1 MTIIK
6 LNKTSL
12 QTFIN
17 NLTSYADSVNNE
29 RSSCY
34 WTLTSNIYP
43 TDIDSTIDSG
53 STMASRTADIKTHAS
68 DLQTRLDEAVAMN
81 ESGILMA
88 EGESGEILSY
98 YLPDGTEDTAANVT
112 AANSGAKDQ
121 AEKDA
126 QELQDFVDSGEKDE
140 AKYQELLEKMQA
152 HQSNPVYA
160 DTFIDTVGPENLAQ
174 LAVSVESQFA
184 YRRTTGGIVPKS
196 EWEDTQHGDAIA
208 QTFGYMLSAGS
219 TIWGPM
225 ESWDV
230 ADAITGSLTDGKGLH
245 GEVRNDRLG
254 AVNTM
259 LGVSQAVD
267 MDGVEATEDHGLG
280 MPFGTSFLLR
290 MGQNLER
297 IPIEHPN
304 PALDDEGP
312 NVGDMTNPFSGVVH
326 AMAANPEAARIWLA
340 PETSSTEST
349 ISRIDEM
356 MDNGS
361 VGDNQWTDDWAK
373 LAENV
378 SAVDP
383 SVSGQDRTA
392 SPDHGAASASIVSG
406 VLNAIGES
414 GDSLTLSET
423 ARNLVGDTLK
433 RYPMG
438 VDISA
443 QEGNPSQHT
452 QTPGSE
458 SAWASHR
465 PEQPMFSDLALS
477 NLLGQVGQSDDATIE
492 LQASLTAYNNER
504 VAAIVNDIKN
514 GEQDSG
520 ALAGALED
528 QNGTNGFFTGAVAR
542 TSQQLGA
549 DADARTKFYVDT
561 AVNLVNAIPV
571 ASTASNTLDAAISFT
586 KAQAVDSGK
595 TSFLDEYAKAEAE
608 AKRTNQE
615 DYATGVTGA
624 QVATTMTLLNSDLYS
639 SEEILRIPRGAAI
652 DTSSIIGPDGS
663 VLLGPGDSN
672 DLSQVD
678 GKSYDALMDIGDALP
693 SDNHSGLSNIT
704 DNVATRYERNYDAAK
719 PDDGAPPSAWANK

>member
-1 MTIIK
+1 M
-6 LNKTSL
+6 
-12 QTFIN
+12 
-17 NLTSYADSVNNE
+17 
-29 RSSCY
+29 
-34 WTLTSNIYP
+34 YP

-152 HQSNPVYA
+152 HQNNPVYA

-219 TIWGPM
+219 TIWDVM

-230 ADAITGSLTDGKGLH
+230 ADAITHSLTDGKGTQGNIRH
-245 GEVRNDRLG
+245 DHLG

-259 LGVSQAVD
+259 LGVSQAID
-267 MDGVEATEDHGLG
+267 MDGVEATEDHGMG
-280 MPFGTSFLLR
+280 MPFGMPFLLR
-290 MGQNLER
+290 MGQNLEQF
-297 IPIEHPN
+297 PVEHPN
-304 PALDDEGP
+304 PALGDGAVP
-312 NVGDMTNPFSGVVH
+312 NVGDTTNPLHGLIH
-326 AMAANPEAARIWLA
+326 AMAANPETARIWLA
-340 PETSSTEST
+340 PETMSADTT
-349 ISRIDEM
+349 VSRIYDM
-356 MDNGS
+356 MDNEK
-361 VGDNQWTDDWAK
+361 VGDNQWTDDWTK
-373 LAENV
+373 LAESV
-378 SAVDP
+378 AASDPAVAN
-383 SVSGQDRTA
+383 QDRGA
-392 SPDHGAASASIVSG
+392 STDEGRATTSVVAG
-406 VLNAIGES
+406 VLNSIGES

-423 ARNLVGDTLK
+423 ARNLVGDTLEY
-433 RYPMG
+433 YPMG

-443 QEGNPSQHT
+443 QEGNPHQYT

-458 SAWASHR
+458 SAWASNL
-465 PEQPMFSDLALS
+465 PQQPAFSDLALS
-477 NLLGQVGQSDDATIE
+477 NLLGQVGQSNDATIE

-504 VAAIVNDIKN
+504 VAAIVDDIKN
-514 GEQDSG
+514 NEQDSS
-520 ALAGALED
+520 ALGDVLTD
-528 QNGTNGFFTGAVAR
+528 QSGTNGFFAGAVAR

-571 ASTASNTLDAAISFT
+571 ASTASNTLNAAISFT

-595 TSFLDEYAKAEAE
+595 TSFYDAYAKAEEE
-608 AKRTNQE
+608 AKRTNE
-615 DYATGVTGA
+615 KNYATGMTAGQA
-624 QVATTMTLLNSDLYS
+624 ATTMTLLNSGLYS
-639 SEEILRIPRGAAI
+639 PDEIDQISNGVAV
-652 DTSSIIGPDGS
+652 DTSSVIGPDNAI
-663 VLLGPGDSN
+663 LIGPGDDGDN
-672 DLSQVD
+672 LSQVD
-678 GKSYDALMDIGDALP
+678 DKSYDALIDIGGVLP
-693 SDNHSGLSNIT
+693 SDSHPGLSALT
-704 DNVATRYERNYDAAK
+704 DRIASRYSRTHRFAN
-719 PDDGAPPSAWANK
+719 PSNGAPPSTWSE